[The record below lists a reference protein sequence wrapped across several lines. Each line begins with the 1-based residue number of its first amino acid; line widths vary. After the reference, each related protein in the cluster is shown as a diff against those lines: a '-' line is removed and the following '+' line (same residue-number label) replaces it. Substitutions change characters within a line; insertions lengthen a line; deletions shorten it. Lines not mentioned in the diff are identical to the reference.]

1 MTDFEEIAALS
12 FQIIAAVGEARS
24 MYIDAIHQA
33 RRGDF
38 EAAAE
43 CMKQGNSAYSDGH
56 ALHSSLVQQEAAGNP
71 AQLCLML
78 MHAEDQLMSAEA
90 FSILA
95 QEFIDVY
102 GILNDAH
109 H

>member
-1 MTDFEEIAALS
+1 MTDFEETAALS

-43 CMKQGNSAYSDGH
+43 CMKQGNGAYSDGH

-95 QEFIDVY
+95 QELIDVY